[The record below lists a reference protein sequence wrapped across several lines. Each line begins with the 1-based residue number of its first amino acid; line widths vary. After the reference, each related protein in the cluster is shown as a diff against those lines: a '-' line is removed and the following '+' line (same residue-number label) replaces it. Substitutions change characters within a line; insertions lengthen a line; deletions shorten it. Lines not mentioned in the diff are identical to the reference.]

1 MVGLSKTQ
9 NKKYVIC
16 EIGFV
21 SLKRTGTLTG
31 TMIAD
36 GVANVGGP
44 GAGELGAWL
53 AMAWIVSKIQSMWI

>member
-1 MVGLSKTQ
+1 MMVGLSKTQ

-53 AMAWIVSKIQSMWI
+53 AMA